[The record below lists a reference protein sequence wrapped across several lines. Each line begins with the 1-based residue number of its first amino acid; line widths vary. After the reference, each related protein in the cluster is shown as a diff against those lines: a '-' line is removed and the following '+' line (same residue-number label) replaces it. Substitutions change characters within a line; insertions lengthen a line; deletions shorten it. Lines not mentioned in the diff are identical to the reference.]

1 MITLDRIYLNEASD
15 LLAVNDSSSVTT
27 SDTICIGRAEYEH
40 LKEQLA
46 LSREDIER
54 LKYEL
59 KAEKGKTDRLKDYY
73 ESVISGYRRSA
84 EDARI
89 VIKELETAIADRM
102 KHLADK

>member
-1 MITLDRIYLNEASD
+1 MELLKGERMILIDKDIVKLNFDED
-15 LLAVNDSSSVTT
+15 DV
-27 SDTICIGRAEYEH
+27 EH

-46 LSREDIER
+46 LAKEEIER

-73 ESVISGYRRSA
+73 ESVISGYRRSV

-89 VIKELETAIADRM
+89 VIKEMETAIANRM
-102 KHLADK
+102 RSLADN